1 MNHHGV
7 NRRSLEW
14 GGWITSWNSTLIVPT
29 RIVYR
34 KRGWKWIDLVFKM
47 KTTVVL
53 KWKSITMIMMKTMNR
68 TSINFSKIYD
78 LTLIHEIKV
87 QLYLDQV
94 QKMIWFLKLRYLILW
109 FYVFKQ
115 NSVIQFFEV
124 ILLYQS

>member
-1 MNHHGV
+1 
-7 NRRSLEW
+7 
-14 GGWITSWNSTLIVPT
+14 
-29 RIVYR
+29 
-34 KRGWKWIDLVFKM
+34 
-47 KTTVVL
+47 
-53 KWKSITMIMMKTMNR
+53 MIMMKTMNR

-78 LTLIHEIKV
+78 LTLIHQIKV

-124 ILLYQS
+124 ILLCQS